1 MRTVIFHPGFT
12 FFSIQKVLYAG
23 VSNNSSMSGNFECTQ
38 CGLCCLGIN
47 SIVKMDKQLS
57 QYGFVVKNDITRET
71 HQALITPEY
80 RDLFETDHS
89 VQEQNPSA
97 CLFVRRQHNGKY
109 VCTIHPYR
117 LTICGNYHCCSA
129 CIRRNST
136 EVGKV
141 KGKFSL
147 VSKDEALISLWHE
160 KVMNAAGDPSHK
172 NIAAVLGE
180 YGYSILFYDG
190 E

>member
-1 MRTVIFHPGFT
+1 M
-12 FFSIQKVLYAG
+12 A
-23 VSNNSSMSGNFECTQ
+23 GNFECTQ

-57 QYGFVVKNDITRET
+57 RFGFVVKNDIVRET

-80 RDLFETDHS
+80 RELFENDHS

-97 CLFVRRQHNGKY
+97 CYFVRKRPDGKY

-117 LTICGNYHCCSA
+117 LTICGSYHCCSA
-129 CIRRNST
+129 RISKNGA

-147 VSKDEALISLWHE
+147 VTKDEGLTSLWHQ
-160 KVMNAAGDPSHK
+160 KVMEAQEPSREFIEK
-172 NIAAVLGE
+172 ILGE
-180 YGYSILFYDG
+180 NGYTILFYDG